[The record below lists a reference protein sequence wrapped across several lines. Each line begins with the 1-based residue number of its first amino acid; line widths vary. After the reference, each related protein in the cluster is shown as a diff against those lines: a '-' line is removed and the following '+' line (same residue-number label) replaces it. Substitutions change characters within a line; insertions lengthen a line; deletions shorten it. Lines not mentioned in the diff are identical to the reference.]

1 MIFQTVKPEEDD
13 ARRKEI
19 TLLLAADNLDDDS
32 QMDVALHGELAGKIV
47 DQIFERASKGSRRTI
62 SKLFPGCT
70 FPWEGST
77 SQVENYLNELHLLLL
92 RE

>member
-19 TLLLAADNLDDDS
+19 TLLLAADNIDDES

-47 DQIFERASKGSRRTI
+47 EQIFEQAGKGPCRAI
-62 SKLFPGCT
+62 SKLFSISLFYPKMKKL
-70 FPWEGST
+70 FDAQRAHAFFWYK
-77 SQVENYLNELHLLLL
+77 EN
-92 RE
+92 

>member
-19 TLLLAADNLDDDS
+19 TLLLAADNIDDES

-47 DQIFERASKGSRRTI
+47 EQIFEQAGKGPCRAI
-62 SKLFPGCT
+62 SKLFSI
-70 FPWEGST
+70 FPVLS
-77 SQVENYLNELHLLLL
+77 ENEKLFDAQRAHAFFLV
-92 RE
+92 

>member
-19 TLLLAADNLDDDS
+19 TLLLAADNIDDDES

-47 DQIFERASKGSRRTI
+47 EQIFQQASKGLCRAI
-62 SKLFPGCT
+62 SKLFST
-70 FPWEGST
+70 FLS
-77 SQVENYLNELHLLLL
+77 SKMKNYLMHNVHVFLIEG
-92 RE
+92 